1 MCWKSTELVIISQVS
16 RKVTHIS
23 VCTDY
28 TSGPADHIL
37 SSVRFQLELS
47 VPGSGKCDAVSVKM
61 NLVTSQPLPV
71 TRERLVYDGE
81 CLSVPSSH
89 MCHNRCRHLS
99 PSEGSP
105 RWLSSLLSLVS
116 RKFWTWPDS
125 GSWIWLS
132 GHGRGEPSLRYIN
145 ISQSDC
151 VLHSTLRHKISD
163 SEVSV
168 QLRNKVTC
176 YRKL

>member
-81 CLSVPSSH
+81 CLSVLSSH

-105 RWLSSLLSLVS
+105 RWLSSLSCHASFGLDQIPAPGSGWVVMAEASRVYVTSTSVSLTV
-116 RKFWTWPDS
+116 
-125 GSWIWLS
+125 
-132 GHGRGEPSLRYIN
+132 
-145 ISQSDC
+145 C
-151 VLHSTLRHKISD
+151 CTLR
-163 SEVSV
+163 SV
-168 QLRNKVTC
+168 TR
-176 YRKL
+176 

>member
-1 MCWKSTELVIISQVS
+1 MLVDILVVSQSQHWTPPYLEVQSALYCTSPPVTPLVTSTPLYTLLQSLQSPQSVNSPIGCAGKVTELVIISQVS

-81 CLSVPSSH
+81 CLSVLSSH

-105 RWLSSLLSLVS
+105 R
-116 RKFWTWPDS
+116 
-125 GSWIWLS
+125 
-132 GHGRGEPSLRYIN
+132 
-145 ISQSDC
+145 
-151 VLHSTLRHKISD
+151 
-163 SEVSV
+163 
-168 QLRNKVTC
+168 
-176 YRKL
+176 